1 MLKRKKYSAILFL
14 LILFSPLSVL
24 AQIGVDIPGEGISN
38 PAPNPSAAYC
48 EGLGYEFIIKDT
60 PEGQTGICKFSDSE
74 EASAWDFLSGKDA
87 EEHSYC
93 SQEGYEMKVVDDPEK
108 CGVAYS
114 VGYGCLLCVLKDG
127 TELEASNFLKT
138 EKEAVLE
145 DSRTK
150 NNIICNNDNICS
162 GEENKQNCPQDCV
175 KTDARTREVPQKV
188 KIIFLIIIF
197 SIILI
202 MFLAYYFLIRKK
214 TRINNNLPKANNNL
228 KLKTNN
234 LEEKDNDFPKNGIS

>member
-1 MLKRKKYSAILFL
+1 MLKRKEYSAILFL
-14 LILFSPLSVL
+14 LILFFPLSML
-24 AQIGVDIPGEGISN
+24 AQIGIDIPDEGISN

-48 EGLGYEFIIKDT
+48 EGLGYEFVIKDT
-60 PEGQTGICKFSDSE
+60 PEGQMGICKFSDSE

-175 KTDARTREVPQKV
+175 KTDAKIKEAPQKV
-188 KIIFLIIIF
+188 ETFNIQIIIFLMIIF
-197 SIILI
+197 LIILI

-214 TRINNNLPKANNNL
+214 SNQK
-228 KLKTNN
+228 
-234 LEEKDNDFPKNGIS
+234 E